1 MASQTEIA
9 RMNLDG
15 YDVQTTG
22 PCETCCHHRDVCV
35 DEALEL
41 GPGVED
47 MLSLL
52 VVCVDSPDDPCL
64 VARGAWHTCWQG

>member
-9 RMNLDG
+9 RMDREG

-22 PCETCCHHRDVCV
+22 PCWTCRHHRDVCV
-35 DEALEL
+35 DETLDIDAT
-41 GPGVED
+41 VEGL
-47 MLSLL
+47 LSLL